1 MMISRRLI
9 PLAVLVA
16 AAPLANAEWMF
27 RGTPNNWGSYAQK
40 WVNDDILVFERRSG
54 TDTAVVAIN
63 RGAQQQITVSALG
76 LANGIYNNLVGTG
89 SVSVNNGSAVIDLPQ
104 NGIVVLH

>member
-27 RGTPNNWGSYAQK
+27 RGTPNNWGSTPLAVDSTQSQYLSTCQQF
-40 WVNDDILVFERRSG
+40 ISG
-54 TDTAVVAIN
+54 K
-63 RGAQQQITVSALG
+63 
-76 LANGIYNNLVGTG
+76 
-89 SVSVNNGSAVIDLPQ
+89 DLPTRFKLNL
-104 NGIVVLH
+104 NGDWAQATVPTADYVVSPGWVKIVFNRRPRPSFR

>member
-40 WVNDDILVFERRSG
+40 
-54 TDTAVVAIN
+54 
-63 RGAQQQITVSALG
+63 
-76 LANGIYNNLVGTG
+76 
-89 SVSVNNGSAVIDLPQ
+89 
-104 NGIVVLH
+104 